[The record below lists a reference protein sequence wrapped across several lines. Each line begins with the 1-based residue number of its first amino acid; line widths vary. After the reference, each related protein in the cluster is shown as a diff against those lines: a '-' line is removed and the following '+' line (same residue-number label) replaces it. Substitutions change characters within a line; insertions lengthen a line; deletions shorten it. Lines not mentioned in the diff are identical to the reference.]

1 MISLLAKQI
10 EAPLKHT
17 NKREEKRVNVAKM
30 YFLFRLVVS
39 L

>member
-17 NKREEKRVNVAKM
+17 NTREEKRVNVAKM
-30 YFLFRLVVS
+30 YFLFSLVLS